1 MSKISQEAYFRQRVM
16 QYLKADHGVT
26 ETGIRYHLSR
36 KTVYKWLARW
46 DGTASSLE
54 DQSTRPKKSPRA
66 QTEEEIDLVR
76 REAKRTNW
84 SDIILAYQK
93 ACEKG
98 YERSYGCFSR
108 TVRKLRGDKI
118 KSRKPERKNKP
129 YQRADYPGQKVQMDV
144 KFVPAAC
151 IADGNRYYQYTA
163 VDERSRWTYRQMYD
177 EHSTYSSVQFL
188 REVIEHF
195 PFPITR
201 IQTDN
206 GTEWTKQL
214 LCKDPTDLTSFERL
228 LNEYGIEYQRI
239 RVATPR
245 HNGKV
250 ERQHR
255 IDQERFYE
263 TLRMYSLKDGRKQ
276 LAAYQKKSNGY
287 IKGCLG
293 MRSPDEIIE
302 LYRGVM

>member
-16 QYLKADHGVT
+16 QYLKANHGVT

-36 KTVYKWLARW
+36 KTVYKWLERW

-54 DQSTRPKKSPRA
+54 NQSTRPKNSPRA
-66 QTEEEIDLVR
+66 QTEKEIELVR
-76 REAKRTNW
+76 REAKRANW
-84 SDIILAYQK
+84 KDILLAYQK
-93 ACEKG
+93 AREKG
-98 YERSYGCFSR
+98 YQRSYGCFSR
-108 TVRKLRGDKI
+108 TVRNMREQK
-118 KSRKPERKNKP
+118 KSNKKPGRSNKP

-144 KFVPAAC
+144 KYVPAEC
-151 IADGNRYYQYTA
+151 VTDGRKYYQYTA

-188 REVIEHF
+188 QEVIKHF
-195 PFPITR
+195 PFPIKR

-206 GTEWTKQL
+206 GAEWTKQL
-214 LCKDPTDLTSFERL
+214 LSNDPNDLTSFERL
-228 LNEYGIEYQRI
+228 LKECGIEYQRI

-255 IDQERFYE
+255 IDQARFYD

-276 LAAYQKKSNGY
+276 LAAYQRRSNGI

-293 MRSPDEIIE
+293 MRSPNEVIE
-302 LYRGVM
+302 LFRGVM

>member
-108 TVRKLRGDKI
+108 TVCKLRGDKI

-228 LNEYGIEYQRI
+228 LKEYEIEYQRI

>member
-16 QYLKADHGVT
+16 QYLKADHGVS

-66 QTEEEIDLVR
+66 QTEKEIELVR
-76 REAKRTNW
+76 REAKRANW

-118 KSRKPERKNKP
+118 KSRRPKRKNKP

-144 KFVPAAC
+144 KFVPAEC
-151 IADGNRYYQYTA
+151 IADGNKYYQYTA
-163 VDERSRWTYRQMYD
+163 VDERSRWTYRQMYN

-188 REVIEHF
+188 QEVIEHF
-195 PFPITR
+195 PFPIKR

-214 LCKDPTDLTSFERL
+214 LCNDPKDLTSFEL
-228 LNEYGIEYQRI
+228 LLKEYGIEYQRI

-255 IDQERFYE
+255 LDQARFYDA
-263 TLRMYSLKDGRKQ
+263 LKMYSLKDGRKQ
-276 LAAYQKKSNGY
+276 LEAYQKKSNGY
-287 IKGCLG
+287 IKGCLS
-293 MRSPDEIIE
+293 MRSPNEIIE

>member
-228 LNEYGIEYQRI
+228 LKEYGIEYQRI

>member
-118 KSRKPERKNKP
+118 KSRKAERKNKP

-228 LNEYGIEYQRI
+228 LKEYGIEYQRI